1 MTVRD
6 IERIDAR
13 EERRKFL
20 YRLGAVDDPD
30 CLGDAVGDE
39 IIDRLMLRLPRLDD
53 IADRGVVSVGQENR
67 SCVRVAIIDMIYS
80 VLLLVGAGQLMLF
93 MTLFI

>member
-1 MTVRD
+1 
-6 IERIDAR
+6 
-13 EERRKFL
+13 
-20 YRLGAVDDPD
+20 
-30 CLGDAVGDE
+30 
-39 IIDRLMLRLPRLDD
+39 MLRLPRLDD

-93 MTLFI
+93 L